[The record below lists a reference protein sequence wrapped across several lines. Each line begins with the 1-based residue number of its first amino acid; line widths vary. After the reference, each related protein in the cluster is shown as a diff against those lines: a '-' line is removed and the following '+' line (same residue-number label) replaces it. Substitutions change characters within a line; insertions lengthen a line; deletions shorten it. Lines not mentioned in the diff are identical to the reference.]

1 MRSGFAVVFRRVVCY
16 TGRVNWKG
24 SAQTGGT
31 GTAGDDPQRIPAARP
46 PARDLHGADP
56 AFVFV
61 PHGAAV
67 RRVLLPRGQ
76 AHRDPA
82 CRVFEGRAG
91 EQLRQTALHEYAHA
105 AAALLTGRRH
115 GHDAVWKSVCLRVGC
130 RPERLSKPCA
140 AAQERAAAYEKSRAG
155 GPVYLVRCLGCGTES
170 RYLRRG
176 KIVQLL
182 EQHPKTQSCVCK
194 KCGGRSFSL
203 IVEEGLR

>member
-1 MRSGFAVVFRRVVCY
+1 MEEQALLEAIRSDYRRLDRLLGISPEQIPLSFSSRMVRQYGVCCFRADRP
-16 TGRVNWKG
+16 
-24 SAQTGGT
+24 
-31 GTAGDDPQRIPAARP
+31 TAIRLAAFLKDAP
-46 PARDLHGADP
+46 
-56 AFVFV
+56 
-61 PHGAAV
+61 
-67 RRVLLPRGQ
+67 
-76 AHRDPA
+76 
-82 CRVFEGRAG
+82 

-170 RYLRRG
+170 PYRRRG
-176 KIVQLL
+176 KIQLVC
-182 EQHPKTQSCVCK
+182 PKCGKATRVGHTEKDGKKVRVCK

>member
-1 MRSGFAVVFRRVVCY
+1 MEEQALLETIRSDYRRLDRLLGISTEQIPLSFSTRMVRQYGVCCFRADRP
-16 TGRVNWKG
+16 
-24 SAQTGGT
+24 
-31 GTAGDDPQRIPAARP
+31 TAIRLAAFLKDEP
-46 PARDLHGADP
+46 
-56 AFVFV
+56 
-61 PHGAAV
+61 
-67 RRVLLPRGQ
+67 
-76 AHRDPA
+76 
-82 CRVFEGRAG
+82 

-140 AAQERAAAYEKSRAG
+140 AAQERAAAYEKNRAG

-170 RYLRRG
+170 RYRRRG

>member
-1 MRSGFAVVFRRVVCY
+1 MEEQALLEAIRSEYRRLDRLLGISTEQIPLSFSTRMVRQYGVCCFRAD
-16 TGRVNWKG
+16 KP
-24 SAQTGGT
+24 
-31 GTAGDDPQRIPAARP
+31 TAIRLAAFLKDEP
-46 PARDLHGADP
+46 
-56 AFVFV
+56 
-61 PHGAAV
+61 
-67 RRVLLPRGQ
+67 
-76 AHRDPA
+76 
-82 CRVFEGRAG
+82 

-140 AAQERAAAYEKSRAG
+140 AAQERAAAYEKNRAG

-182 EQHPKTQSCVCK
+182 EQHPKTRSCVCK